1 MYNDELYHYGVFGMK
16 WGIRKT
22 QEQLARERRNLGG
35 ETSYELARAR
45 YGNRG
50 VSRISNR
57 IDEGNTISEAIKKEN
72 TRQKAIKVASSIAG
86 TVVSIAIPIAIFKSA
101 STILPSLMP
110 MLVSKLMTP
119 ETISTGQKAV
129 ETIMSND
136 AFMSI
141 MMSPEIMNTSQNI
154 AKQIMEQ
161 K

>member
-1 MYNDELYHYGVFGMK
+1 MK
-16 WGIRKT
+16 WGVRKT

-35 ETSYELARAR
+35 ETSYELARVR

-72 TRQKAIKVASSIAG
+72 TRQTAIKVASSIAG
-86 TVVSIAIPIAIFKSA
+86 TVVSIAVPIAIFKSA

-119 ETISTGQKAV
+119 ETISIGQKAV
-129 ETIMSND
+129 EAIMSND
-136 AFMSI
+136 DLMSTA
-141 MMSPEIMNTSQNI
+141 MSPEMMNAAKNI
-154 AKQIMEQ
+154 ASQMTMQ
-161 K
+161 R